1 MAIELGL
8 IHKEARSSQWSG
20 IEYAERIG
28 IASLAA
34 VEAERNWNPDRGQL
48 STVTTTYIRN
58 ALRNEAAKHKTRMK
72 YDGVQVSCLLPSQI
86 PAATLPETESVVVFR
101 DQLTKLPTDARIVA
115 SMLLRSKDTKHALRD
130 TKALLKNKGWS
141 VRRVQSAVN
150 EVREV
155 LK

>member
-20 IEYAERIG
+20 IEYEDRIG
-28 IASLAA
+28 IGCLAA

-48 STVTTTYIRN
+48 STVATTYIRN

-86 PAATLPETESVVVFR
+86 PAAALPETEKVVVFK
-101 DQLTKLPTDARIVA
+101 DQLAKLPTDAKIVA
-115 SMLLRSKDTKHALRD
+115 NVLLQSKDTKHALRN
-130 TKALLKNKGWS
+130 TKDVLRNKGWS
-141 VRRVQSAVN
+141 VRRVQNAVN
-150 EVREV
+150 QVRSV